1 VPVSIPSLR
10 RGQVLPCPGKE
21 DGIAYSDFTLQE
33 VAQRFQ
39 LVLEEQ
45 HNLFGAVPEV
55 IPGDF
60 LCAFLAENVP
70 LALAL
75 STEKARSELMIAP
88 VLVEVRKLAHRQI
101 SLFSGADFSVD
112 ATQGLTGV
120 CDFLIS
126 QSREQLFICAPVVI
140 IVEAKNENFK
150 AGMGQCS
157 ATMMAAQCFN
167 AREGTGL
174 TTIYGAV
181 TTGNVWKFLQLKGH
195 TLFIDLPEY
204 HIGRVGKILGILLT
218 MVGHHPGA
226 SAQPV

>member
-1 VPVSIPSLR
+1 M
-10 RGQVLPCPGKE
+10 
-21 DGIAYSDFTLQE
+21 AYSDFTLQE

-39 LVLEEQ
+39 LVIEEQ
-45 HNLFGAVPEV
+45 HNLFAAVPEV
-55 IPGDF
+55 VPGDF
-60 LCAFLAENVP
+60 LCALLDENVP

-101 SLFSGADFSVD
+101 SLFSGVDFPVD

-120 CDFLIS
+120 CDFLIA
-126 QSREQLFICAPVVI
+126 QSREQFFIHAPGVV

-167 AREGTGL
+167 ARAGTGL
-174 TTIYGAV
+174 TIIYGAV
-181 TTGNVWKFLQLKGH
+181 TTGNVWKFLQLEEH
-195 TLFIDLPEY
+195 TLFIDLPEH
-204 HIGRVGKILGILLT
+204 HIERVGKILGILLT

-226 SAQPV
+226 SAPTV

>member
-1 VPVSIPSLR
+1 M
-10 RGQVLPCPGKE
+10 
-21 DGIAYSDFTLQE
+21 AYSDFTLQE

-39 LVLEEQ
+39 LVIEEQ

-60 LCAFLAENVP
+60 LCALLDENVP

-88 VLVEVRKLAHRQI
+88 VLVEVRKLARRQI
-101 SLFSGADFSVD
+101 SLFSGADFPVD

-120 CDFLIS
+120 CDFLIA
-126 QSREQLFICAPVVI
+126 QSREQFFIHAPVVA

-157 ATMMAAQCFN
+157 ASM
-167 AREGTGL
+167 
-174 TTIYGAV
+174 
-181 TTGNVWKFLQLKGH
+181 
-195 TLFIDLPEY
+195 LPLLSSPCR
-204 HIGRVGKILGILLT
+204 HIFSPSCSGDGV
-218 MVGHHPGA
+218 P
-226 SAQPV
+226 S

>member
-1 VPVSIPSLR
+1 M
-10 RGQVLPCPGKE
+10 
-21 DGIAYSDFTLQE
+21 AYSDFTLQE

-45 HNLFGAVPEV
+45 HNLFAAVSGV
-55 IPGDF
+55 VPGDF
-60 LCAFLAENVP
+60 LWALLDENVP

-75 STEKARSELMIAP
+75 STEKARSELIIAP

-101 SLFSGADFSVD
+101 SLFSGADFPVD

-120 CDFLIS
+120 CDFLIA
-126 QSREQLFICAPVVI
+126 QSREQFFIHKPVVV

-167 AREGTGL
+167 AREGTNL
-174 TTIYGAV
+174 TTVYGAV
-181 TTGNVWKFLQLKGH
+181 TTGNVWKFLQLAGH

-204 HIGRVGKILGILLT
+204 HIERVGKILGILLT
-218 MVGHHPGA
+218 MVGHHPEA
-226 SAQPV
+226 SAPTV

>member
-1 VPVSIPSLR
+1 M
-10 RGQVLPCPGKE
+10 
-21 DGIAYSDFTLQE
+21 AYSDFTLQE
-33 VAQRFQ
+33 VTQRFQ
-39 LVLEEQ
+39 LVIEEQ
-45 HNLFGAVPEV
+45 LNLFGAVPEV
-55 IPGDF
+55 TVGDF
-60 LCAFLAENVP
+60 LDAILDENVP

-88 VLVEVRKLAHRQI
+88 VLVEVRKLARRQI
-101 SLFSGADFSVD
+101 SLFSGADFPVD
-112 ATQGLTGV
+112 AAQGLTGV

-126 QSREQLFICAPVVI
+126 QSREQFFIDAPVVV

-157 ATMMAAQCFN
+157 ATMVAAQCFN
-167 AREGTGL
+167 ARAGTGL

-181 TTGNVWKFLQLKGH
+181 TTGNVWKFLKLEEH

-204 HIGRVGKILGILLT
+204 HIERVGKILGILLT

-226 SAQPV
+226 SVQTV

>member
-1 VPVSIPSLR
+1 M
-10 RGQVLPCPGKE
+10 
-21 DGIAYSDFTLQE
+21 AYSDFTLQE
-33 VAQRFQ
+33 VVQRFQ

-45 HNLFGAVPEV
+45 HNLFAAVPEV
-55 IPGDF
+55 GPGDF
-60 LCAFLAENVP
+60 LCAILDENVP

-88 VLVEVRKLAHRQI
+88 VLVEVRKLTRRQI
-101 SLFSGADFSVD
+101 SLFSGADFPVD

-120 CDFLIS
+120 CDFLMAR
-126 QSREQLFICAPVVI
+126 SREQFFIHAPVVV

-167 AREGTGL
+167 TREGTSL
-174 TTIYGAV
+174 TTIYGAI
-181 TTGNVWKFLQLKGH
+181 TTGNVWKFLKLEGS

-204 HIGRVGKILGILLT
+204 HIDRIGKTSLGH
-218 MVGHHPGA
+218 V
-226 SAQPV
+226 QPTRPAITVNIKQKL

>member
-1 VPVSIPSLR
+1 M
-10 RGQVLPCPGKE
+10 
-21 DGIAYSDFTLQE
+21 AYSDFTLQE

-39 LVLEEQ
+39 LVIEEQ

-60 LCAFLAENVP
+60 LCALLDENVP

-101 SLFSGADFSVD
+101 SLFSGADFPVD
-112 ATQGLTGV
+112 AIQGLTGV
-120 CDFLIS
+120 CDFLIA
-126 QSREQLFICAPVVI
+126 QSREQFFIYAPVVVS
-140 IVEAKNENFK
+140 VEAKKENFK
-150 AGMGQCS
+150 AGRGQCS

-167 AREGTGL
+167 ARTSTGL
-174 TTIYGAV
+174 TTIYGVV
-181 TTGNVWKFLQLKGH
+181 TTGNVWKFLQLGGN

-204 HIGRVGKILGILLT
+204 YIERVGKILGILLT
-218 MVGHHPGA
+218 MVGHHPRA
-226 SAQPV
+226 SAQTV

>member
-1 VPVSIPSLR
+1 M
-10 RGQVLPCPGKE
+10 
-21 DGIAYSDFTLQE
+21 AYSDFTLQE
-33 VAQRFQ
+33 VIQRFQ
-39 LVLEEQ
+39 LSIEEQ
-45 HNLFGAVPEV
+45 RNLFAAVPEV
-55 IPGDF
+55 GPWDF
-60 LCAFLAENVP
+60 LCAILDENVP

-88 VLVEVRKLAHRQI
+88 VLVEVRKRARRQI
-101 SLFSGADFSVD
+101 SLFSGADFPVD

-126 QSREQLFICAPVVI
+126 QSREQLFICAPVVV

-167 AREGTGL
+167 ARAGTGL
-174 TTIYGAV
+174 TTIYGTV
-181 TTGNVWKFLQLKGH
+181 TTGNVWKFLKLEGN
-195 TLFIDLPEY
+195 TLFVDLPEY
-204 HIGRVGKILGILLT
+204 YIVRVGKVLGILLT

-226 SAQPV
+226 SVQTV

>member
-1 VPVSIPSLR
+1 M
-10 RGQVLPCPGKE
+10 
-21 DGIAYSDFTLQE
+21 AYSGFTLQE

-39 LVLEEQ
+39 LVIEEQ
-45 HNLFGAVPEV
+45 HNLFAAVPEV

-60 LCAFLAENVP
+60 LCAILDENVP

-88 VLVEVRKLAHRQI
+88 VLVEVRKLARRHI
-101 SLFSGADFSVD
+101 SLFSGADFPVD

-120 CDFLIS
+120 CDFLLS
-126 QSREQLFICAPVVI
+126 QSREQLFIRAPVVV

-167 AREGTGL
+167 TQEGTGL
-174 TTIYGAV
+174 TTMYGAI
-181 TTGNVWKFLQLKGH
+181 TTGNVWKFLKLEEH

-204 HIGRVGKILGILLT
+204 YIERVGKILGILLT
-218 MVGHHPGA
+218 MVGHHPGTSTQA
-226 SAQPV
+226 V